1 MSFKKGDR
9 LDPKNWRPI
18 SLLNVDY
25 KIASR
30 AIAGRLLKILHA
42 VVDKDQTCGVPGR
55 FIGEKVAYLRDVVD
69 YSFPAGVPWAI
80 ISLSQEKPFDCVDWG
95 FMRDTLFTMD
105 FGPSFISR
113 IDLFYRRSQSA
124 VNVNGHISS
133 YFSLSRG
140 VRQGCLL
147 SPILYVMVAE
157 VLACYICCH
166 PDISRLPFLVLQ
178 CLCLLFRSMLMI
190 PRWWLRLMLPLLR
203 PSTYM
208 VVMSG
213 VLGRN

>member
-55 FIGEKVAYLRDVVD
+55 LIGEKVAYLRDVVD
-69 YSFPAGVPWAI
+69 YSSPAGVPWAI
-80 ISLSQEKPFDCVDWG
+80 ISLAQEKPFDCVDWG

-105 FGPSFISR
+105 FGPSFISC

-157 VLACYICCH
+157 VLACNICCH

-203 PSTYM
+203 PVTYM
-208 VVMSG
+208 VFMSG
-213 VLGRN
+213 VLG

>member
-1 MSFKKGDR
+1 M
-9 LDPKNWRPI
+9 
-18 SLLNVDY
+18 
-25 KIASR
+25 
-30 AIAGRLLKILHA
+30 
-42 VVDKDQTCGVPGR
+42 DKDQTCGVPGR

-69 YSFPAGVPWAI
+69 YSSPAGGPWAI
-80 ISLSQEKPFDCVDWG
+80 ISLAQEKPFDCVDWG

-105 FGPSFISR
+105 FGPSFISC

-157 VLACYICCH
+157 VLACNICCH

-178 CLCLLFRSMLMI
+178 CLCLLFRSMLII

>member
-1 MSFKKGDR
+1 M
-9 LDPKNWRPI
+9 
-18 SLLNVDY
+18 
-25 KIASR
+25 
-30 AIAGRLLKILHA
+30 
-42 VVDKDQTCGVPGR
+42 DKDQTCGVPGR
-55 FIGEKVAYLRDVVD
+55 FIREKVAYLRDVVD
-69 YSFPAGVPWAI
+69 YSSPAGVPWAI

-105 FGPSFISR
+105 FGPSFISC
-113 IDLFYRRSQSA
+113 IDLSYRRSQSA

-147 SPILYVMVAE
+147 SPILYVTVAE
-157 VLACYICCH
+157 VLACNICCH

-190 PRWWLRLMLPLLR
+190 PR
-203 PSTYM
+203 
-208 VVMSG
+208 
-213 VLGRN
+213 